1 MKRLLSCVL
10 LAAVFLSGC
19 YSVINTDETKAT
31 VFSGTVAPPASS
43 VPPETLPPDPVEVYL
58 EKLTLAQK
66 VGQLFIA
73 KPEQLYDGGMVTK
86 VTDELKAGL
95 QQYPVGGVIF
105 FAGNVVSPAQLLSL
119 NQQLQEASNIPL
131 FISTDEEGGKV
142 TRLARNDAFDLPKYE
157 NAAAVGSS
165 GDPEDAWEMGST
177 IGGYLKKYGMNL
189 DFAPVA
195 DVNTNP
201 KNPIIGT
208 RAFSSDPVI
217 AGKMAAA
224 FAQGLQEQGVAA
236 TFKHF
241 PGHGDTAEDSH
252 VGLAVNHKTKEELE
266 NCEWLP
272 FGGAENTDMVM
283 VGHIALPQVT
293 GNMIPATMSYEI
305 VTGILKEELGF
316 SGLVITDALDMGAIT
331 EQYSAGEAAISALQ
345 AGCDILL
352 MPKDLEEAFDAVMD
366 AIENGT
372 LTVQWLDAT
381 VERILRFKQAHGI
394 LKI

>member
-1 MKRLLSCVL
+1 M
-10 LAAVFLSGC
+10 
-19 YSVINTDETKAT
+19 
-31 VFSGTVAPPASS
+31 
-43 VPPETLPPDPVEVYL
+43 
-58 EKLTLAQK
+58 AQK

-73 KPEQLYDGGMVTK
+73 EPEQLKESSGTVTE
-86 VTDELKAGL
+86 VTEELKAGL
-95 QQYPVGGVIF
+95 QQYPIGGVIL

-119 NQQLQEASNIPL
+119 NQQLQEASSIPM

-142 TRLARNDAFDLPKYE
+142 TRLAGNDAFALPEYQ

-165 GDPEDAWEMGST
+165 GDPEDALEMGST
-177 IGGYLKKYGMNL
+177 IGGYLKQYGLNL

-252 VGLAVNHKTKEELE
+252 VGLAVNHKTKEQLQ
-266 NCEWLP
+266 NCEFLP
-272 FGGAENTDMVM
+272 FEGADEADMVM

-293 GNMIPATMSYEI
+293 GNMTPATMSYEI

-331 EQYSAGEAAISALQ
+331 KQYPAGEAAVAALQ

-352 MPKDLEEAFDAVMD
+352 MPEDLAEAFDAVMA

-394 LKI
+394 MKI

>member
-1 MKRLLSCVL
+1 MKQLVSCLMLMAIFLVGC
-10 LAAVFLSGC
+10 AA
-19 YSVINTDETKAT
+19 NTDHMEAT
-31 VFSGTVAPPASS
+31 DSSGSVAPSTTSLPA
-43 VPPETLPPDPVEVYL
+43 ETAPPDPIKAYMQS
-58 EKLTLAQK
+58 LTLQQK
-66 VGQLFIA
+66 VGQLFIVE
-73 KPEQLYDGGMVTK
+73 PEQLRSGWGAVTE
-86 VTDELKAGL
+86 VTDELKESL
-95 QQYPVGGVIF
+95 EQYPVGGIIL
-105 FAGNVVSPAQLLSL
+105 FAENVVSPEQLLTL
-119 NQQLQEASNIPL
+119 NRELQGISSIPL
-131 FISTDEEGGKV
+131 FISTDEEGGRV
-142 TRLARNDAFDLPKYE
+142 TRLAKNEKFDLPQYE

-165 GDPEDAWEMGST
+165 GNPEDALEMGST
-177 IGGYLKKYGMNL
+177 IGAYLKQYGLNL

-224 FAQGLQEQGVAA
+224 FAQGLGSKGVAA

-252 VGLAVNHKTKEELE
+252 LGLAVNHKTKEELQ
-266 NCEWLP
+266 NCEWIP
-272 FGGAENTDMVM
+272 FASAGAEDMVM

-293 GNMIPATMSYEI
+293 GNMTPATMSYQI
-305 VTGILKEELGF
+305 VTEILKEELGF

-331 EQYSAGEAAISALQ
+331 KAYPVGEAAVSALQ

-352 MPKDLEEAFDAVMD
+352 MPEDLEEAFDAVVA

-372 LTVQWLDAT
+372 LSTQWLDNT
-381 VERILRFKQAHGI
+381 VYRILKFKHEYGI
-394 LKI
+394 LIL